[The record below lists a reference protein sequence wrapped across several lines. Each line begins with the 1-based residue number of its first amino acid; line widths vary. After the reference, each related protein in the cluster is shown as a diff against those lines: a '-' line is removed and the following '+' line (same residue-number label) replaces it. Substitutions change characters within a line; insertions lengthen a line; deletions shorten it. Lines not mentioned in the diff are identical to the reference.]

1 MRDSRP
7 TPAYWQLDL
16 LVISLLIVIG
26 LLIVLDA
33 PVIASVIAGLCFSG
47 IALWVWENSDALA
60 GDLNRHQRADHNGS
74 PAATDSVTEPI
85 SP

>member
-16 LVISLLIVIG
+16 LVISLLIVLG
-26 LLIVLDA
+26 LLIALDLPA
-33 PVIASVIAGLCFSG
+33 IAFFIAGLSFSG

-60 GDLNRHQRADHNGS
+60 GDLNRQQRANQPGGS
-74 PAATDSVTEPI
+74 TAGDAATEPT

>member
-33 PVIASVIAGLCFSG
+33 PVVASFIAGLCFSG

-60 GDLNRHQRADHNGS
+60 GDLSRHQFADS
-74 PAATDSVTEPI
+74 QAVPSAEPAAEPT